1 MSGSN
6 LSDAPHDDPA
16 RARPQR
22 ADHPLGM
29 TVHSLPEPQDLAVQD
44 ARRTRVG
51 RWKMLLV
58 LLVCAAPVVASY
70 VTYYVIRPEARRVY
84 GVLIDPQRPLP
95 DAQVARLD
103 GVSTNL
109 RALKG
114 QWLLVSVSGGG
125 CAPPCE
131 KHLYLQRQIRE
142 SLGKD
147 KDRLDWVWLL
157 DDAAAVPAAL
167 LPALKDSTVL
177 RVDPS
182 LLARWLE
189 PAAGQTLASHL
200 YLVDPLGNWMM
211 RFPAAPDVQAA
222 ARVKGDIQRVLRA
235 SSAWDTAGR

>member
-1 MSGSN
+1 MSGSK
-6 LSDAPHDDPA
+6 LSDAPLDAAARVRAQPA
-16 RARPQR
+16 E
-22 ADHPLGM
+22 HPLGM
-29 TVHSLPEPQDLAVQD
+29 TVHSLPEPQDVVVQD

-51 RWKMLLV
+51 RLKMLLV

-70 VTYYVIRPEARRVY
+70 LTYYVIRPEARRVY

-95 DAQVARLD
+95 DTQVARLD
-103 GVSTNL
+103 GAPTNL
-109 RALKG
+109 RTLKG

-131 KHLYLQRQIRE
+131 THLYLQRQIRE
-142 SLGKD
+142 GLGKD
-147 KDRLDWVWLL
+147 KDRLDWVWLI
-157 DDAAAVPAAL
+157 DDAVPVPSAL

-177 RVDPS
+177 RVDPL

-211 RFPAAPDVQAA
+211 RFPAAQDVQAA
-222 ARVKGDIQRVLRA
+222 ARAKGDIQRVLRA